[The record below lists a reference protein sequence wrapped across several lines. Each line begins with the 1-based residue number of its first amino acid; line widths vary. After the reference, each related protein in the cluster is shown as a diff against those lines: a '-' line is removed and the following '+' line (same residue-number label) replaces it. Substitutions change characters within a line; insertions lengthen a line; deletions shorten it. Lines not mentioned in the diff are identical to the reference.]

1 MDMHFPSDLLVFV
14 GYSHDYNFNRNTYGD
29 SNAVPVIA
37 AMSIVLPVFKWTLAS
52 VEWSS
57 YIFSDI
63 DMSDDGAKA
72 VVAGSGY

>member
-1 MDMHFPSDLLVFV
+1 MHFQSDLLVFV
-14 GYSHDYNFNRNTYGD
+14 GYSHDFNLNRNTYGD
-29 SNAVPVIA
+29 SSAIPVVV
-37 AMSIVLPVFKWTLAS
+37 AMSIASPVYKWTLAA
-52 VEWSS
+52 VEWIN